1 MYIKGRQPN
10 KRPVALIVGV
20 AAAVATMLIVFGYGL
35 AQEPQRFV
43 SALALPD
50 FITRTPTLLG
60 EIQVTATRPPT
71 ITRTPTATRT
81 STPTHTPM
89 ATVAPTATPRPK
101 IETHFLFGRPVAP
114 DASSNSPD
122 RFYLYGTTGRGEYE
136 VHHGQEF
143 VNPLGTPVL
152 AVADGTIVVAG
163 QDHLPQCGAGGNE
176 ICGRRPDYYGNVII
190 LKLDAQYKKQPVYVT
205 YGHVQEWY
213 VHPGQRVREGE
224 AIGKVGQAGIAIGPH
239 VHIETRVGANSY
251 ASTRNPILWMRPLP
265 GTGVLAGRLQDREGN
280 LIRSASILIYADDE
294 NGTYVGDTETYS
306 RDQFPPVNPDDTL
319 GENWAF
325 PDLPAGDYIVRAYV
339 GSLIYQRRVTIENGK
354 LSFLVFGG

>member
-10 KRPVALIVGV
+10 KRPIATIVAVI
-20 AAAVATMLIVFGYGL
+20 AAVATMVIIFGYAI

-43 SALALPD
+43 SAFALPD
-50 FITRTPTLLG
+50 FVTRTPTLLG
-60 EIQVTATRPPT
+60 GFELTATRPPT
-71 ITRTPTATRT
+71 VTRRPTNTRTPE
-81 STPTHTPM
+81 PTETPM

-101 IETHFLFGRPVAP
+101 FSDHFLFGRPVMP
-114 DASSNSPD
+114 DASGISPD

-143 VNPLGTPVL
+143 VNPLGTTVV

-163 QDHLPQCGAGGNE
+163 PDNLPQCGAGGNE

-190 LKLDAQYKKQPVYVT
+190 LKLEQQYKNQPVYVT
-205 YGHVQEWY
+205 YGHVQKWY
-213 VHPGQRVREGE
+213 VKPGQRVREGE
-224 AIGKVGQAGIAIGPH
+224 PIGEVGQAGIALGPH
-239 VHIETRVGANSY
+239 VHLETRLGANSY
-251 ASTRNPILWMRPLP
+251 AATRNPILWMRPLP
-265 GTGVLAGRLQDREGN
+265 GTGALAGRLQDREGN

-294 NGTYVGDTETYS
+294 AGTYVGDTETYS
-306 RDQFPPVNPDDTL
+306 RDPYPQVNPDDML

-325 PDLPAGDYIVRAYV
+325 PDLPAGNYIIRAYV

-354 LSFLVFGG
+354 LTFVMFGG